1 MFNLY
6 VTANKLIIWRTG
18 GTGNEIIQSQELI
31 QNKTRT
37 WKWENSPKG
46 HVKVE
51 NTTILFVC
59 PFALYKSI
67 FT

>member
-37 WKWENSPKG
+37 
-46 HVKVE
+46 
-51 NTTILFVC
+51 
-59 PFALYKSI
+59 
-67 FT
+67 